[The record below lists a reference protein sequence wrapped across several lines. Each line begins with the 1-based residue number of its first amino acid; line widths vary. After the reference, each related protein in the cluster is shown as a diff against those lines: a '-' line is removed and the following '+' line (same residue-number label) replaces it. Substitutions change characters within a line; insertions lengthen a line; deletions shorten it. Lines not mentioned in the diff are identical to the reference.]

1 MTYLMKFKPIDVG
14 YKFFAL
20 NDAMTGWCYVV
31 ILEGYADDEKKKEG
45 KRTWDKLS
53 DLVRHLPYCREKT
66 ICSLHG

>member
-31 ILEGYADDEKKKEG
+31 IPEGYADDEKKKEG
-45 KRTWDKLS
+45 KMSKWWSKFLTGSIPKEVIED
-53 DLVRHLPYCREKT
+53 E
-66 ICSLHG
+66 